1 MSDYLLRNA
10 APFSAELWASI
21 DDMVVEVLKSTL
33 VGRRFV
39 DMVGPLGWG
48 VEMAPLTG
56 FEHVDGASVA
66 KDAVY
71 IPLKEISAE
80 VVIKAKQIAIAA
92 ATPFA
97 LDLGAVAMA
106 AVSLAKEEDKLV
118 VLGLLD
124 AGKKNTVALGDWDVF
139 MNPFKAVA
147 AAAAR
152 LRATGFDAPYTL
164 VLSPAKYAQL
174 ASSMQQG
181 RKEIEMVEKVLGGG
195 IFQCPSMPDD
205 KVMVVSPKR
214 WNFDMV
220 VGQDAITAYV
230 GNMGLDHRLR
240 IFETLALRVKLPGA
254 ICVLA

>member
-1 MSDYLLRNA
+1 MSDFLLRDA
-10 APFSAELWASI
+10 APFSPETWAKI
-21 DDMVVEVLKSTL
+21 DGMVVEVLKSSL

-48 VEMAPLTG
+48 VEIAPLTG
-56 FEHVDGASVA
+56 FDKIDGAAVA
-66 KDAVY
+66 KDALY
-71 IPLKEISAE
+71 IPLKELSAE
-80 VVIKAKQIAIAA
+80 VVIKAKQLAISA

-106 AVSLAKEEDKLV
+106 AVTLAKEEDKLV

-124 AGKKNTVALGDWDVF
+124 AGKKNTVAMGDWDVF
-139 MNPFKAVA
+139 MNPFKAVVA
-147 AAAAR
+147 ATAK
-152 LRATGFDAPYTL
+152 LRTTGFDGPYAL

-181 RKEIEMVEKVLGGG
+181 RKELDMVEKVLGGG
-195 IFQCPSMPDD
+195 ILQCPIMPDD
-205 KVMVVSPKR
+205 KAMVVSPKG

-220 VGQDAITAYV
+220 VGQDAVTAYI
-230 GNMGLDHRLR
+230 GNEGLDHRLR
-240 IFETLALRVKLPGA
+240 IFETLALRVKLAGS